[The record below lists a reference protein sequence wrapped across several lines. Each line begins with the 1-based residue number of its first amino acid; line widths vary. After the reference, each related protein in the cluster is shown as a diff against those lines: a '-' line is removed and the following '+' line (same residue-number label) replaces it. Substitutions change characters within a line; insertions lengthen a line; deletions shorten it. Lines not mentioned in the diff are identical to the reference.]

1 MVELIHD
8 IHAQKEGIREV
19 TLSYEVNNAH
29 DQMIL
34 YGIIRLL
41 NLQPRCCNCTNYKD
55 DGVFCGYRS
64 HSCKIHG
71 NLEAFDHPHHDG
83 DGSKC
88 PNYEWN
94 GDF

>member
-1 MVELIHD
+1 MVKVILDTYTEK
-8 IHAQKEGIREV
+8 QGVREV
-19 TLSYEVNNAH
+19 TLSYDLNNAR

-34 YGIIRLL
+34 HGITRLL
-41 NLQPRCCNCTNYKD
+41 NLQPQCHNCTNYKD

-64 HSCKIHG
+64 HSCEIHG
-71 NLEAFDHPHHDG
+71 NLEAWDHPHHDG

-88 PNYEWN
+88 PDYDWN